1 MNMVLRLILTTLAI
15 LVVTNVYGGVEVDS
29 ITTAVIAAVILGLIN
44 TIVRPVI
51 MFLTLPLTMLTLGLF
66 LLIINAGMLYL
77 AAWLV
82 NGFNVGGF
90 WDALIASFIISVV
103 VALLNGMVR
112 SRS

>member
-1 MNMVLRLILTTLAI
+1 MVLRLILTTLAI
-15 LVVTNVYGGVEVDS
+15 LLVTNVYSGIQVDS
-29 ITTAVIAAVILGLIN
+29 ATTAVIAAVVLGLIN

-51 MFLTLPLTMLTLGLF
+51 VLLTLPISMLTLGLF
-66 LLIINAGMLYL
+66 LLVINACMLSL

-82 NGFNVGGF
+82 NGFDVGGF

-103 VALLNGMVR
+103 VALMNGLIK

>member
-1 MNMVLRLILTTLAI
+1 MLLRMILTTLAI
-15 LVVTNVYGGVEVDS
+15 LLVTNVYSGIQVDS
-29 ITTAVIAAVILGLIN
+29 VTTAVIAAVVLALIN

-51 MFLTLPLTMLTLGLF
+51 VLLTLPISMLTLGLF
-66 LLIINAGMLYL
+66 LLVINAAMLSL

-82 NGFNVGGF
+82 NGFDVGGF

-103 VALLNGMVR
+103 VALLNGLIK

>member
-1 MNMVLRLILTTLAI
+1 MLLRMILTTLAI
-15 LVVTNVYGGVEVDS
+15 LLVTNVYSGIQVDS
-29 ITTAVIAAVILGLIN
+29 VTTAVIAAVVLALIN

-51 MFLTLPLTMLTLGLF
+51 VLLTLPISMLTLGLF
-66 LLIINAGMLYL
+66 LLVINAGMLSL

-82 NGFNVGGF
+82 NGFDVGGF

-103 VALLNGMVR
+103 VALLNGLIK